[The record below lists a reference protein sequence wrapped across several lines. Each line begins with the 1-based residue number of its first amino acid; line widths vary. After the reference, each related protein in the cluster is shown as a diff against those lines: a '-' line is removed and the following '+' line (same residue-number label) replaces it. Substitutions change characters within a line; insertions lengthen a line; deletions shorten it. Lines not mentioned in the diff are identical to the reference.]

1 MAISILI
8 VDNDELTGEL
18 LFRLITHR
26 LPNAII
32 HVTPKFELGLELCY
46 KFSVDIIVTST
57 SMPPTSSDYML
68 DSIRRI
74 PGNPIKIVIMTSSG
88 KTAELEKLAGIEN
101 TYIISKP
108 INTDELVSLVKDR
121 ITEVETKRLQK

>member
-18 LFRLITHR
+18 IFRLITHR

-32 HVTPKFELGLELCY
+32 HITAKFELALDLCS
-46 KFSVDIIVTST
+46 KFSVDIVVTST
-57 SMPPTSSDYML
+57 SMPPISSNYML
-68 DSIRRI
+68 DSIRNI
-74 PGNPIKIVIMTSSG
+74 KGNPIKIIIMTSSCG
-88 KTAELEKLAGIEN
+88 STELDKLTGIEN

-108 INTDELVSLVKDR
+108 INTDELFALVKDR
-121 ITEVETKRLQK
+121 IAEVEMKH

>member
-8 VDNDELTGEL
+8 VDNDDLTGEL

-32 HVTPKFELGLELCY
+32 HITAKFELALDLCT
-46 KFSVDIIVTST
+46 KFNVDILVTST

-68 DSIRRI
+68 DSIRNI
-74 PGNPIKIVIMTSSG
+74 PGNPTKIIIMTSSCRSS
-88 KTAELEKLAGIEN
+88 ELNMLAGIHN
-101 TYIISKP
+101 TYIIRKP
-108 INTDELVSLVKDR
+108 IDADELINLIKTR
-121 ITEVETKRLQK
+121 ITEIEMKRQL

>member
-18 LFRLITHR
+18 LYRLITHR

-32 HVTPKFELGLELCY
+32 HITAKFELALDLCSKY
-46 KFSVDIIVTST
+46 SVDIIVTST
-57 SMPPTSSDYML
+57 SMPPTSSNYML
-68 DSIRRI
+68 DGIRNI
-74 PGNPIKIVIMTSSG
+74 KGNPIKVIIMTSSC
-88 KTAELEKLAGIEN
+88 KNTELDKLAGIEN

-108 INTDELVSLVKDR
+108 INIDELFTLVKDR
-121 ITEVETKRLQK
+121 IAEVEKKR